1 MTKTIFKSVFAV
13 GISVMLLCAVLFF
26 GLQYREIYD
35 ETYAALQQEAVYAEN
50 GLRIGGKSYL
60 ESLGSVNRITWIAA
74 DGAVLY
80 DNEFPGETANQA
92 DCPEVRDALAAG
104 EGKGSRKSES
114 SGESTMYYALRCE
127 DGSVL
132 RLSRPLSAV
141 RTAAAAVSPV
151 LWVTVLVLMISG
163 VLAFRAA
170 QQITQPINA
179 LDLDNPDPNIYSEL
193 APLVSRIQVQNFTI
207 QEQIVELKRRQE
219 EFSALTAS
227 MSEGFLL
234 IDRDAVVLSVN
245 GTAQRLLSVVEIGDK
260 LDPGGEIRE
269 VVMTALHGE
278 HAETLFTQDGEA
290 WEFIANPVQI
300 HGKPSGAVL
309 LLVNVTE
316 REQRE
321 QLRQEFSANVSHEL
335 KTPLTSISGF
345 AELMAQGMVPQ
356 EKTEE
361 FASDIYREAQRLIA
375 LVDDIIRLSKLD
387 EGGLQMQWET
397 VDLKALSADV
407 LETLRAAAEKRK
419 IRMELVGETVT
430 VDGVYRLLH
439 ETVYNLCDNAV
450 KYNREGG
457 IVTVTAAETAAG
469 ATLTVSDTGIGIP
482 YAEQGRVFERFYRVD
497 KSHSKELGG
506 TGLGLSIV
514 KHAAQYLGAS
524 VTLDSTPGEGTAVTL
539 TFPQRA
545 QKKGT

>member
-545 QKKGT
+545 QKKET